1 MKNLIILLSVILLS
15 SCVSIKQNMQK
26 DNDDY
31 TVAKMVY
38 EATSCPKESIRIKHQ
53 CINSKGT
60 TVYQVGTCCN
70 DMYVHKTNNS
80 FTIMR

>member
-15 SCVSIKQNMQK
+15 SCASIKQNMQK

-38 EATSCPKESIRIKHQ
+38 EATVVLK
-53 CINSKGT
+53 NLLG
-60 TVYQVGTCCN
+60 
-70 DMYVHKTNNS
+70 
-80 FTIMR
+80 